1 MSSPIWI
8 RLNITLSVCSVPD
21 AAVVF
26 KGAGSLLT
34 FQTELDCTWIV
45 FLLEEQYSESV

>member
-1 MSSPIWI
+1 M
-8 RLNITLSVCSVPD
+8 TLFVPD

-26 KGAGSLLT
+26 EGAGGFLT

-45 FLLEEQYSESV
+45 LLLQEKSRQRT